1 LGQFCRALNSFL
13 PTFKA
18 LPHFH
23 FHGEFC
29 ESTRKYLEDLL
40 MSKLPEMINK
50 HQEEIRTDWLK
61 QMNSSVRRA
70 DLMSNE
76 ELEAQSRELMSYCQ
90 GSKVGRPC
98 QPGRAGMG
106 RGAGHPGRNL
116 RIAGKTGLYH
126 Q

>member
-1 LGQFCRALNSFL
+1 
-13 PTFKA
+13 
-18 LPHFH
+18 
-23 FHGEFC
+23 
-29 ESTRKYLEDLL
+29 

-76 ELEAQSRELMSYCQ
+76 ELDAQSRELMSAIAK
-90 GSKVGRPC
+90 GVKSGDLANLD
-98 QPGRAGMG
+98 GAGVG